1 MSLPDLSAGRRNL
14 FSSVFSLA
22 IIASALFVTQRFV
35 LPLLWAVILCIATW
49 PLFLRVLR
57 ACRGHHVAA
66 AAATTLISALVFVTP
81 LVLGVVQA
89 AHQAPAL
96 AAMVADANNAGIGAP
111 QWLLKIPMAGTEI
124 HDWWVATLGQ
134 PHGLAHLLQDGSIAR
149 LHSASEVL
157 RSVGANALHRMID
170 VGFAF
175 MALFFFYKDG
185 LALRSQVSAIGD
197 HLIGTA
203 RWTLYSTKI
212 PTAVRA
218 TVNGLVLV
226 GLAEGVLLGI
236 AYELAGVPS
245 AVLWA
250 AATGVLAIIPFGAP
264 LAFWRGGA
272 GAAAQGQH
280 DCGHR
285 HPRLGHGRAVRGRPF
300 RAPDHDRECHGA
312 AVSGS
317 VAGNSG
323 WGGNAG
329 IDRPVRRPGRDDLVR
344 DLVARGKTIWARA
357 GVTPAAPQ
365 YCV

>member
-1 MSLPDLSAGRRNL
+1 MNSSRITTSARRNL

-22 IIASALFVTQRFV
+22 IIASALFVTQRFL

-49 PLFLRVLR
+49 PLYLRMLK
-57 ACRGHHVAA
+57 ACRGRNVAA
-66 AAATTLISALVFVTP
+66 AAAATLVSALVFVTP

-96 AAMVADANNAGIGAP
+96 AALVADANNAGIGAP
-111 QWLLKIPMAGTEI
+111 QWLLKIPMAGGAVY
-124 HDWWVATLGQ
+124 DWWAATLGQ
-134 PHGLAHLLQDGSIAR
+134 PHGLAHLLHDGSIAR
-149 LHSASEVL
+149 LHSASDVL
-157 RSVGANALHRMID
+157 RTVGASALHRMID

-185 LALRSQVSAIGD
+185 LALRSQVGAIGD

-226 GLAEGVLLGI
+226 GLAEGVLLGV

-250 AATGVLAIIPFGAP
+250 AATGILAIIPFGAP
-264 LAFWRGGA
+264 LAFGA
-272 GAAAQGQH
+272 VALVLLMKGSTVAALAIVAWGT
-280 DCGHR
+280 
-285 HPRLGHGRAVRGRPF
+285 AVLFVADHFVRPTII
-300 RAPDHDRECHGA
+300 
-312 AVSGS
+312 
-317 VAGNSG
+317 
-323 WGGNAG
+323 GNATALPFLAVLLG
-329 IDRPVRRPGRDDLVR
+329 ILGGVETLGLIGLFVGPVVMTLFVTLWHEEKLFGRER
-344 DLVARGKTIWARA
+344 E
-357 GVTPAAPQ
+357 
-365 YCV
+365 

>member
-111 QWLLKIPMAGTEI
+111 QWLLHIPIAGTEI
-124 HDWWVATLGQ
+124 HDWWAATLGQ

-197 HLIGTA
+197 HLIGTG
-203 RWTLYSTKI
+203 RWTLYSTKV

-264 LAFWRGGA
+264 LAFGA
-272 GAAAQGQH
+272 VALVLLLKGSTIAAIAILAWGT
-280 DCGHR
+280 
-285 HPRLGHGRAVRGRPF
+285 AVLFVADHFVRPTII
-300 RAPDHDRECHGA
+300 
-312 AVSGS
+312 
-317 VAGNSG
+317 
-323 WGGNAG
+323 GNATALPFLAVLLG
-329 IDRPVRRPGRDDLVR
+329 ILGGVETLGLIGLFVGPVVMTLFVTLWHEEKLFGRE
-344 DLVARGKTIWARA
+344 
-357 GVTPAAPQ
+357 Q
-365 YCV
+365 E